1 MKMVLPVPLRYS
13 VHMIKPLAA
22 GQPTEHGSL
31 WETQKTVRTA
41 AAACKVRLIFYLL
54 YDMSN
59 TNGEET
65 GKERGLVTH
74 RRVLLC

>member
-1 MKMVLPVPLRYS
+1 MVLPVPLRYS

-41 AAACKVRLIFYLL
+41 VAACKVRLIF
-54 YDMSN
+54 
-59 TNGEET
+59 
-65 GKERGLVTH
+65 
-74 RRVLLC
+74 